1 MNIST
6 YLGSGLASLCVMS
19 VATFGWRAAYYII
32 GGSGVLLSAAAL
44 LFIKEPERG
53 YQVRLSEEKKKKEER
68 KEKRKLKD
76 QNMFVEEAQETGLLE
91 YQMKKL
97 GFNDS
102 SGPHLNLKAMIASF

>member
-1 MNIST
+1 MRFLTGIFVSGTEPAAYSLLGDYFPKRLRTTANSLMNIST

-53 YQVRLSEEKKKKEER
+53 Y
-68 KEKRKLKD
+68 
-76 QNMFVEEAQETGLLE
+76 
-91 YQMKKL
+91 
-97 GFNDS
+97 
-102 SGPHLNLKAMIASF
+102 